1 MDRASDQILKLRT
14 SRCAAFVLLA
24 LLATAVGMGGLAEA
38 QPAETGGPPN
48 GEKLAAA
55 ADPTLTLTAFRAGE
69 QYLVVHQGAA
79 PLETVEALLEEMGG
93 WVDHEWPEMATV
105 AVAGIDERAAHRLR
119 RLPGV
124 SGVYRDVEL
133 QWVAPPVALE
143 FVALDEPGALS
154 AVEPVVSARDPS
166 TAFFYNFWQWN
177 MRQIQADAAWQSSR
191 RGAET
196 LVCVLDTGIDA
207 THGDL
212 IGRVRPFP
220 VSRSVVASDPLPEVF
235 EDFNFHGTFVAAL
248 ITSNGLG
255 IASVAPEADLCA
267 IKVLSN
273 NGMGSFSDVIA
284 GIVHATDVGA
294 DVINMSLGALLPV
307 KGFEDLVRSLQ
318 DAVDYARL
326 RGVVVVAAAG
336 NNRLNM
342 DEHKDLLHIPSM
354 LRGVLSAGATGPLN
368 QRNFD
373 RRASYSNYGKR
384 GLDVM
389 APGGEVPV
397 FQRRDAIISACARFA
412 FCSFFPFFC
421 PCISGGV
428 YVHSQVGTS
437 FASPHTAGAVAVA
450 KSEGHQ
456 KPGHCVTTGADRI
469 TESGNDPIYGRGRI
483 NVFQAALCQRLHTD
497 PE

>member
-1 MDRASDQILKLRT
+1 MDRASDQIPKLGT
-14 SRCAAFVLLA
+14 SRCAALVLLV
-24 LLATAVGMGGLAEA
+24 TAVGMGGLAVA
-38 QPAETGGPPN
+38 QPAEPGGPPK
-48 GEKLAAA
+48 GEEQVAAG
-55 ADPTLTLTAFRAGE
+55 DPTPTAFRAGD

-119 RLPGV
+119 MLPGV
-124 SGVYRDVEL
+124 SGVHRDVEL

-166 TAFFYNFWQWN
+166 TAFFYDFWQWN

-191 RGAET
+191 RGAAT
-196 LVCVLDTGIDA
+196 LVCVLDTGISA

-220 VSRSVVASDPLPEVF
+220 VSRSFVASEPVL

-267 IKVLSN
+267 IKVLSST
-273 NGMGSFSDVIA
+273 GTGSFSNLIA

-294 DVINMSLGALLPV
+294 DVINMSLGALIPV

-389 APGGEVPV
+389 APGGEVLV

-412 FCSFFPFFC
+412 FCSFFVC
-421 PCISGGV
+421 PCLSGRV
-428 YVHSQVGTS
+428 YLHSQVGTS

-456 KPGHCVTTGADRI
+456 QPDHCVTTGADRI